1 MSSPI
6 PTPLPPPPGGDENR
20 GYQVLIVLIVTF
32 TAAFIPVCLRVWV
45 RSRMV
50 GSLGWDDYTIIGAM
64 VRTERNIM

>member
-6 PTPLPPPPGGDENR
+6 PTPLPPFPGGDENR

-45 RSRMV
+45 RSRV
-50 GSLGWDDYTIIGAM
+50 AGSLGWDDYAIIGAM
-64 VRTERNIM
+64 VRTARNIM

>member
-6 PTPLPPPPGGDENR
+6 PTPLLPSLGEDENR
-20 GYQVLIVLIVTF
+20 GHQVLIVLIVTF

>member
-6 PTPLPPPPGGDENR
+6 PAPLLPSLGEDENR
-20 GYQVLIVLIVTF
+20 GHRVLIVLIVTF
-32 TAAFIPVCLRVWV
+32 TTAFIPVCLRVWV

-64 VRTERNIM
+64 VRTARNIM

>member
-6 PTPLPPPPGGDENR
+6 PTPLPPSPGGDENR

-64 VRTERNIM
+64 VRTARNIM